1 MTGRGHSS
9 DIGGGTPRDWKG
21 NPREGQMIKIDM
33 GRVKRCRERQ
43 GAAVQGDREA
53 AERGLETE
61 KEIQGS

>member
-1 MTGRGHSS
+1 
-9 DIGGGTPRDWKG
+9 
-21 NPREGQMIKIDM
+21 MIKIEM
-33 GRVKRCRERQ
+33 GRVERGRGRQ